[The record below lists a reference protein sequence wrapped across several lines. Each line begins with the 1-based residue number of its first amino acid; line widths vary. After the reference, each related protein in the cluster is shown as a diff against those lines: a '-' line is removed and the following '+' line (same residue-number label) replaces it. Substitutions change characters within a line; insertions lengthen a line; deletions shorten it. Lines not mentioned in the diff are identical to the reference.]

1 MSQLGRLSVLL
12 ALFLV
17 HGLAQGASSA
27 EDFFDQTLGDFG
39 DELTAAREQGK
50 TGILIFFEMD
60 ECPFCHR
67 MRQTVL
73 NRPEVQEYYREHFLT
88 FPVDTEGDVEI
99 TDFQGNTMS
108 QKDFAFKQH
117 RVRATPVLAFFDLDG
132 RLVKRYTG
140 ATADPQEFLWLGQYV
155 VEGVYQQM
163 SFTRFKRQ
171 KRQSTGRP

>member
-39 DELTAAREQGK
+39 DELTAAR
-50 TGILIFFEMD
+50 
-60 ECPFCHR
+60 
-67 MRQTVL
+67 
-73 NRPEVQEYYREHFLT
+73 
-88 FPVDTEGDVEI
+88 
-99 TDFQGNTMS
+99 
-108 QKDFAFKQH
+108 
-117 RVRATPVLAFFDLDG
+117 VRATPVFAFFNLDG

-140 ATADPQEFLWLGQYV
+140 ATKDPQEFLWLGQYV
-155 VEGVYQQM
+155 VEGVYEQM